1 MVVSAHQNGEGKR
14 SLLRRWASRLHPHLP
29 LTSSTSNQRIRV
41 PATPQC
47 PTATKRLSAVWTFH
61 KREERLKHH
70 RTRVPYGRSILS
82 MSTQPTVG
90 SSPTQPF
97 LLIQQKRNRKA
108 DKGKAQAS
116 IAAPQPLA
124 NSQKQQKQEAM
135 EQLADIFAGV
145 YAEMTEEQRA
155 YYSLPIVAQSEA
167 A

>member
-1 MVVSAHQNGEGKR
+1 
-14 SLLRRWASRLHPHLP
+14 
-29 LTSSTSNQRIRV
+29 
-41 PATPQC
+41 
-47 PTATKRLSAVWTFH
+47 
-61 KREERLKHH
+61 
-70 RTRVPYGRSILS
+70 